1 MSRPTIALPSLAA
14 AMTEDELLAGITG
27 ALASGGWL
35 YQHVRRSDLAVLMG
49 HVGFPDIVAVH
60 AERGLFAMFELK
72 TATGRVERW
81 QQRWLDALA
90 AAGIDARVVRP
101 ADYDALLPWILG
113 DRGRVRA

>member
-1 MSRPTIALPSLAA
+1 MSGATGLAA
-14 AMTEDELLAGITG
+14 RMTEDELLDGIAG

-60 AERGLFAMFELK
+60 GERGLFAMFELK
-72 TATGRVERW
+72 TERGRVEAW
-81 QQRWLDALA
+81 QQRWLDALV
-90 AAGIDARVVRP
+90 AAGIDARVIRP

-113 DRGRVRA
+113 DRGRVKA